1 MTVAGQIVAL
11 FEAAGID
18 HVFGFPCEQMEP
30 YYAAL
35 ADSDVEHVLARS
47 EASAAMMADAYA
59 RTSDSVGVSDGVGG
73 PGAAYQSVGL
83 TEAAGASSPV
93 VALTGD
99 NDREKRGREVIQ
111 DADNGAILGPHVSAS
126 YDPESGDRAI
136 EAVANAI
143 REAASGVPGPTHVNL
158 TEDVLGTTPEG
169 LAPATTSGT
178 TLEPPPRPVPSPAT
192 VEAVADA
199 LADAAAP
206 VLVCGE
212 GAVRAGAFDAVHD
225 LAHAAGVP
233 VVTSMNAKGI
243 VAETDPCAAGVAG
256 RWGYCEVANDAVAG
270 ADLVVGL
277 GCRFGDLT
285 TLGWTLLPEDATVVH
300 VDLDPHWLGR
310 TYEVDVPVQADVRAT
325 ARRVV
330 DALGDRDVDPGDR
343 LDRVAADYADW
354 RRSFAGVLES
364 DDAPVK
370 PQRVVTELHE
380 ATPPETILVSATS
393 FPGFFTG
400 AFYQVRE
407 PGPRYVQARGSD
419 GINCCLPQAI
429 GAQVANPETP
439 VVAVSGD
446 GGIGYHVADLETAA
460 REDLPITVVVFD
472 NQSLGSSKASML
484 SNEGVDQSTD
494 FEPTVDYAAVARG
507 FGCEG
512 QGIEDP
518 ETLATELPAAVER
531 DAPVL
536 LDVHVDPA
544 TFPPVLTDD

>member
-1 MTVAGQIVAL
+1 MTVAGQIVGL
-11 FEAAGID
+11 FEAADIE

-35 ADSDVEHVLARS
+35 ADSDVTHVLARS
-47 EASAAMMADAYA
+47 EASAALMADGYA
-59 RTSDSVGVSDGVGG
+59 RTSGAVGVCDGVGG

-83 TEAAGASSPV
+83 AEASGASSPV
-93 VALTGD
+93 LALTGD
-99 NDREKRGREVIQ
+99 NDRAKRGREVIQ

-136 EAVANAI
+136 EAVANAL

-158 TEDVLGTTPEG
+158 TEDLLGTTPEA
-169 LAPATTSGT
+169 LAPAAMVGT
-178 TLEPPPRPVPSPAT
+178 TLEAPDRPLPSPET
-192 VEAVADA
+192 VADIADA
-199 LADAAAP
+199 LAGADRP

-212 GAVRAGAFDAVHD
+212 GAVRAGASEAVRD
-225 LAHAAGVP
+225 LAHAVGAP
-233 VVTSMNAKGI
+233 VVTSMNGKGI

-256 RWGYCEVANDAVAG
+256 RWGYSEVANDSVAD
-270 ADLVVGL
+270 ADVVVGL

-285 TLGWTLLPEDATVVH
+285 TLEWSLVPADATLAH

-310 TYEVDVPVQADVRAT
+310 TYEVDLAVQADVTAT
-325 ARRVV
+325 AERVV
-330 DALGDRDVDPGDR
+330 EAIADRDADPGDR
-343 LDRVAADYADW
+343 LEQVAADYADW
-354 RRSFAGVLES
+354 RDSYAGVLES

-370 PQRVVTELHE
+370 PQRIVSELHA

-407 PGPRYVQARGSD
+407 PGPRYIQARGSD

-429 GAQVANPETP
+429 GAQVANPDTP

-460 REDLPITVVVFD
+460 REDLPLTVVVFD

-494 FEPTVDYAAVARG
+494 FDPAVDYAAVARG

-512 QGIEDP
+512 LVVEDA
-518 ETLATELPAAVER
+518 ETLAAELPAAVER